1 MFLKFVINLKN
12 RVILITISFI
22 FNVIYNFI
30 IKIIKWLETIETSR
44 SFHVVIV
51 YLNEA
56 LLYVIVSY

>member
-30 IKIIKWLETIETSR
+30 IKIIKWFETIETSR

>member
-30 IKIIKWLETIETSR
+30 IKITKWLETIETSR